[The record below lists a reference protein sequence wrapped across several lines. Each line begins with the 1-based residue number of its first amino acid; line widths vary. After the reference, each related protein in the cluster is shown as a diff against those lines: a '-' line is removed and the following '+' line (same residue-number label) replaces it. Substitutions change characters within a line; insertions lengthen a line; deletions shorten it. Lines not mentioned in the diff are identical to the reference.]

1 MLIDDS
7 LDLQELKIHDQRFE
21 EIFRFKNHED
31 QGLRCSV
38 IGLCSSL
45 IGHSEFGAVSMSI
58 LMNGLRDESSQV
70 VCKTVQAII
79 RIDKDG
85 TLPLEYEELLIRE
98 LIRLSSEQNL
108 YFATKIEIIGYFG
121 GVVWRRFDSITWE
134 QEEHVRQFHLSMIKS
149 NDVRLRNAALAVASN
164 LIRELYGP
172 SSIRQK
178 DEKILSKLNMELTN
192 QSSIKN
198 RPMKSFDESVE
209 YGIEV
214 ITDELLKSISS
225 NHIAGLSSALWILIQ
240 SYPSARIW
248 SRLTDHPFPPLIG
261 YLVQVL
267 EMQSSLVDWSSQNS
281 LFLLVAEL
289 IKAHVTGDR
298 ENRPIKERYF
308 RHLLKSIQILKLVF
322 TEKKL
327 EDRKVTES
335 IVNQSVTSTESDQSR
350 SPNLARRFRK
360 MLPGGGSSNNVE
372 SKKSEI
378 SELPQKPPENG
389 VGELQDE
396 IIWNEMFEKLNSA
409 FQSSKLKARI
419 YQRLLRPK
427 AVH

>member
-1 MLIDDS
+1 M
-7 LDLQELKIHDQRFE
+7 
-21 EIFRFKNHED
+21 
-31 QGLRCSV
+31 
-38 IGLCSSL
+38 
-45 IGHSEFGAVSMSI
+45 
-58 LMNGLRDESSQV
+58 
-70 VCKTVQAII
+70 
-79 RIDKDG
+79 
-85 TLPLEYEELLIRE
+85 
-98 LIRLSSEQNL
+98 SSEQNL

-149 NDVRLRNAALAVASN
+149 NDVRLRNAALSVASN

-172 SSIRQK
+172 SSIRQR
-178 DEKILSKLNMELTN
+178 DEKILSKLNMELSN
-192 QSSIKN
+192 QSSRN
-198 RPMKSFDESVE
+198 GPMKSFDESVE

-225 NHIAGLSSALWILIQ
+225 NHIAGLSSALLILIQ

-322 TEKKL
+322 SEKKL

-335 IVNQSVTSTESDQSR
+335 MVNQSVTTTESDQSR

-389 VGELQDE
+389 IGELQDE

-419 YQRLLRPK
+419 YQGLSQERRESRLVTPSLRIGESI
-427 AVH
+427 VQ

>member
-45 IGHSEFGAVSMSI
+45 IDHLEFGAVSMSI

-85 TLPLEYEELLIRE
+85 TLPLEHGELLIRE

-134 QEEHVRQFHLSMIKS
+134 QEEHVRQFHLSMLKS
-149 NDVRLRNAALAVASN
+149 NDVRLRNAALSVTSN
-164 LIRELYGP
+164 LLRELYGP

-178 DEKILSKLNMELTN
+178 NEKILSKLNMELSN
-192 QSSIKN
+192 QSSLKN
-198 RPMKSFDESVE
+198 QPMRIGQSFDESVE

-225 NHIAGLSSALWILIQ
+225 NHIAGLSSALLILIR
-240 SYPSARIW
+240 SYPTARIW
-248 SRLTDHPFPPLIG
+248 SKLTDHPFPPLIG

-289 IKAHVTGDR
+289 IRAHVTSDR
-298 ENRPIKERYF
+298 ENRPIKARYF
-308 RHLLKSIQILKLVF
+308 GHLLKSIQILKLVF
-322 TEKKL
+322 SEKKL
-327 EDRKVTES
+327 EDRKMTES
-335 IVNQSVTSTESDQSR
+335 IANQSVTATESDQSR

-360 MLPGGGSSNNVE
+360 MLPGGSSNNVE

-389 VGELQDE
+389 INELQDE

-419 YQRLLRPK
+419 Y
-427 AVH
+427 

>member
-1 MLIDDS
+1 M
-7 LDLQELKIHDQRFE
+7 
-21 EIFRFKNHED
+21 
-31 QGLRCSV
+31 
-38 IGLCSSL
+38 
-45 IGHSEFGAVSMSI
+45 
-58 LMNGLRDESSQV
+58 
-70 VCKTVQAII
+70 
-79 RIDKDG
+79 
-85 TLPLEYEELLIRE
+85 
-98 LIRLSSEQNL
+98 
-108 YFATKIEIIGYFG
+108 
-121 GVVWRRFDSITWE
+121 
-134 QEEHVRQFHLSMIKS
+134 
-149 NDVRLRNAALAVASN
+149 RLRNAALGVASN

-178 DEKILSKLNMELTN
+178 DEKIISKLNMELTN
-192 QSSIKN
+192 QASTNQSSRNGPI
-198 RPMKSFDESVE
+198 KSFDESVE

-248 SRLTDHPFPPLIG
+248 SKLTDHPFPPLIG

-289 IKAHVTGDR
+289 IKAHVIGDR

-327 EDRKVTES
+327 EDRKES
-335 IVNQSVTSTESDQSR
+335 IVNQSVATTESDQSR

-360 MLPGGGSSNNVE
+360 MLPGSSNNVE

-389 VGELQDE
+389 TGELQDE

-409 FQSSKLKARI
+409 FQSSKLKERI
-419 YQRLLRPK
+419 
-427 AVH
+427 

>member
-45 IGHSEFGAVSMSI
+45 IDHSELGAVSMSI
-58 LMNGLRDESSQV
+58 LLNGLRDESSQV

-85 TLPLEYEELLIRE
+85 TLPLEHGELLIRE
-98 LIRLSSEQNL
+98 LIRLSGEQNL

-134 QEEHVRQFHLSMIKS
+134 QEDHVRQFHLSMIKS

-192 QSSIKN
+192 QSSRN
-198 RPMKSFDESVE
+198 RPMRSFDESVE

-225 NHIAGLSSALWILIQ
+225 SHIAGLSSALLILIQ

-248 SRLTDHPFPPLIG
+248 SKLTDHPFPPLIG

-267 EMQSSLVDWSSQNS
+267 EMQSSLVEWSSQNS

-298 ENRPIKERYF
+298 ENRPIKARYF
-308 RHLLKSIQILKLVF
+308 GHLLKSIQILKLVF
-322 TEKKL
+322 SEKKL
-327 EDRKVTES
+327 EDRKVSES
-335 IVNQSVTSTESDQSR
+335 IASQSVTTTEADQSR

-360 MLPGGGSSNNVE
+360 MLPGSSNNVE
-372 SKKSEI
+372 TKKSEI

-389 VGELQDE
+389 TNELQDE

-409 FQSSKLKARI
+409 FQSSKLKFRI
-419 YQRLLRPK
+419 FKNCGL
-427 AVH
+427 